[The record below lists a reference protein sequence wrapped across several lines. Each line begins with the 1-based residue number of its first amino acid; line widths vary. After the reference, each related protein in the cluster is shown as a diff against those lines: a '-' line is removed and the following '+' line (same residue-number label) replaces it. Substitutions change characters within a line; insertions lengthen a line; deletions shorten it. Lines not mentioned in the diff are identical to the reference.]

1 MLDWVLQSL
10 QPTDQ
15 IEEFSTYVEWK
26 TCGKPEVSTQST
38 CFPHKS
44 APWRVVFHTN
54 PDVTHRKAAEKPLSS
69 FHIDVPQSAV
79 QPVSGVQPRR
89 VRGEDPIAPRLD
101 HALHLPLKV
110 GVTALCRAIE
120 QGFPNAVDEDEETA
134 ETKRFP
140 LASAQPR
147 LLSSLP
153 ALPAFMAPPEEEQ
166 AIQRGV
172 ATHRALCMI
181 SLAEIRKHVENP
193 KALYACICREIERL
207 SERGVLTEQETE
219 WADRRMIARWFES
232 DLGRRMLAA
241 QAIQREWSFNLRIS
255 EPFPTMV
262 QGVIDLCFVE
272 NGAWVLVDFKTD
284 RVSDVQQ
291 LLPRYR
297 RQMDYYRQALQAG
310 TALPVKESI
319 LFSLRLGQGAEA
331 AQP

>member
-1 MLDWVLQSL
+1 MSIDLW
-10 QPTDQ
+10 
-15 IEEFSTYVEWK
+15 
-26 TCGKPEVSTQST
+26 
-38 CFPHKS
+38 
-44 APWRVVFHTN
+44 
-54 PDVTHRKAAEKPLSS
+54 AA
-69 FHIDVPQSAV
+69 
-79 QPVSGVQPRR
+79 
-89 VRGEDPIAPRLD
+89 RL
-101 HALHLPLKV
+101 
-110 GVTALCRAIE
+110 
-120 QGFPNAVDEDEETA
+120 
-134 ETKRFP
+134 
-140 LASAQPR
+140 
-147 LLSSLP
+147 
-153 ALPAFMAPPEEEQ
+153 
-166 AIQRGV
+166 
-172 ATHRALCMI
+172 
-181 SLAEIRKHVENP
+181 
-193 KALYACICREIERL
+193 ERT
-207 SERGVLTEQETE
+207 LTEQETE

-241 QAIQREWSFNLRIS
+241 QTIQREWSFNLRIS